1 MMEMN
6 KFWKLSIVLF
16 AVGTLS
22 ACGNQGEKKSSD
34 STQDSSETNIKT
46 AENDAKTVLSYIY
59 EGKVDGVEKVT
70 NQTADEND
78 EYLIS
83 KLVKGQEEMF
93 EANGNEND
101 YYLNIDG
108 SDYYADDIIDD
119 YANVYLEKTKEIG
132 YDSDIKV
139 EEVNED
145 EVTVTATITPIA
157 GLSEAHPIGQARTE
171 LFGGLDEEEFIRKSQ
186 NKDVKTIQSLITLK
200 LYAMYY
206 GDMANS
212 PEKSPETKEVSF
224 TMEKE
229 NNHYTVDED
238 VLNQLA
244 KESRDQ
250 NYADSTSTTES
261 TDTIDSSMVDD
272 SF

>member
-1 MMEMN
+1 MK
-6 KFWKLSIVLF
+6 KFLKLGLVLF
-16 AVGTLS
+16 TAGALS
-22 ACGNQGEKKSSD
+22 ACGNQNGTAASSE
-34 STQDSSETNIKT
+34 STQSSSEASMKS

-59 EGKVDGVEKVT
+59 EGKVNGVEKVT
-70 NQTADEND
+70 GQTAEEND
-78 EYLIS
+78 DFLLSELA
-83 KLVKGQEEMF
+83 KKQNEMF
-93 EANGNEND
+93 EANGNEDD
-101 YYLNIDG
+101 YYLIVDG
-108 SDYYADDIIDD
+108 SEYFAEDIVDD
-119 YANVYLEKTKEIG
+119 YANAYLEKTKEIS

-139 EEVNED
+139 EELNED

-157 GLSEAHPIGQARTE
+157 GLSEANPIGQARTE

-186 NKDVKTIQSLITLK
+186 NKDIKTIQNLITLK

-229 NNHYTVDED
+229 DNHYTVDED
-238 VLNQLA
+238 VLYQLA

-261 TDTIDSSMVDD
+261 TDTLDSSMVDD